1 MTLRKAGC
9 LVTSP
14 TRCPSIHRSGG
25 RARKPSMYSAPVR
38 AAIPFASWW
47 PESVEARTDVLLGLS
62 VLPSGRLADDDAQL
76 GPDRVAGRGLPDP
89 VQCQWAEVQL
99 GFVRVMRA
107 AAQLDV
113 VDCRCATCR
122 MRLHVV
128 ELQEA
133 GRGAAAPR
141 RPPERAPPPV
151 PEPDGPRG
159 TVRGGIF
166 LPGEF
171 FHQPGQTPGKNLI
184 QIAVGNLV
192 AQQVLRQP
200 QFLARLCTRGE
211 LDLIVLRRQ
220 RGHHRWPC
228 T

>member
-47 PESVEARTDVLLGLS
+47 SESVEARTDVLLGLS
-62 VLPSGRLADDDAQL
+62 VLPSGRLAADDAQL
-76 GPDRVAGRGLPDP
+76 GPARVAGRGLPDP

-159 TVRGGIF
+159 DGPWRHISAWRV
-166 LPGEF
+166 LPSARSK
-171 FHQPGQTPGKNLI
+171 PGK
-184 QIAVGNLV
+184 
-192 AQQVLRQP
+192 
-200 QFLARLCTRGE
+200 E
-211 LDLIVLRRQ
+211 LDPDRR
-220 RGHHRWPC
+220 RESGGAASLAPAAVSGTSLHSR
-228 T
+228 